1 MMMLDW
7 IWCLDSV
14 LTWFDYGGLGFV
26 LVFERRIFLGS
37 LEEREMETEIDMI
50 MSGSEWLWKVNEG
63 VNEG

>member
-1 MMMLDW
+1 M
-7 IWCLDSV
+7 
-14 LTWFDYGGLGFV
+14 
-26 LVFERRIFLGS
+26 LVFERRIFLGF